1 MSVSEGKYLVFSV
14 GDAEY
19 AAAITGVREIR
30 LLEGVTS
37 LPDCPPHVL
46 GVMDLRGRVVPLL
59 DLRLRL
65 GRQPAGERPV
75 VVIVDVGGQA
85 VGLVVDRV
93 VEVRSFAGSVWQEV
107 PTAVPSH
114 VRAFVRGVADLA
126 GRILLWLDLDRLLA
140 VDAAELAQAVGAG
153 EEEGPGFRGEG
164 VAACRS

>member
-1 MSVSEGKYLVFSV
+1 MSESEDKYLVFSV
-14 GDAEY
+14 GGAEY
-19 AAAITGVREIR
+19 AAGIAGVREIR

-65 GRQPAGERPV
+65 GREPAGERPV

-85 VGLVVDRV
+85 VGLVVDGV
-93 VEVRSFAGSVWQEV
+93 VEVRSFERSVWQGV
-107 PTAVPSH
+107 PATVPPH

-126 GRILLWLDLDRLLA
+126 GRILLLLDLDRLLA
-140 VDAAELAQAVGAG
+140 VDAGELAETVGSLEG
-153 EEEGPGFRGEG
+153 EM
-164 VAACRS
+164 AACRS